1 MSDNP
6 FWDFSL
12 THYAKAPVQRLC
24 LRLQEQ
30 AGANVNIVLFTLWLA
45 SLERIFENDAVAG
58 NTDLLNWHDGVIMP
72 LRQARCAVKHCQ
84 AEQSAL
90 YEAVKEAELDAE
102 RFEQDMLCELLP
114 LFNGVGS
121 GTSVF
126 DLAEKNLQAYLQTL
140 PLAIGSADS
149 YTKRLIDVV
158 FQGNN

>member
-12 THYAKAPVQRLC
+12 IHYAKAPVQRLC

-114 LFNGVGS
+114 EFRVPNPQV
-121 GTSVF
+121 
-126 DLAEKNLQAYLQTL
+126 LQYGAPEYPANAALGLLRYCPQ
-140 PLAIGSADS
+140 D
-149 YTKRLIDVV
+149 
-158 FQGNN
+158 